1 MKHLP
6 LLGLLFAAL
15 VFEAAHMTPVEAQGA
30 CPHRG
35 ICPPGTCMNF
45 QPGPYGE
52 YACDVAKC
60 SAANCKRTRVPPP
73 NGKYISPGGVFG
85 R

>member
-1 MKHLP
+1 MKY
-6 LLGLLFAAL
+6 LLLSGLLFAAQ
-15 VFEAAHMTPVEAQGA
+15 VFEAVNTTPVEAQGG

-35 ICPPGTCMNF
+35 YCPPGTCMNF

-52 YACDVAKC
+52 FACDVSKC
-60 SAANCKRTRVPPP
+60 SATNCTRKRVPPP
-73 NGKYISPGGVFG
+73 NGIYASPSGKFG